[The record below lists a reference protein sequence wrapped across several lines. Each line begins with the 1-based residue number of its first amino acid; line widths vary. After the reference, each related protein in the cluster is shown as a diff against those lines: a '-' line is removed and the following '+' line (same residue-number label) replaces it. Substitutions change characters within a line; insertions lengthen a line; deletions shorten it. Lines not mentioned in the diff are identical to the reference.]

1 MIAKKFLLYLVLCLG
16 KIFLLLLCTVL
27 WTFRFFPT
35 TVQRAVSN
43 ALRFVARVGQQRP
56 VNHLLPRPR
65 WDWAVLL
72 ADETSTV
79 LEQHILF
86 PGLVLGHHHDVA
98 GAAKPLLLQDHP
110 VPLLHRQHVGL
121 AGRRDGDPLCPLF
134 KVAPTRVVAAVEQQ
148 FLVVLDASLTARAPL
163 APLAVD
169 AVLWTP
175 RSDVSLTIVMIFFR
189 AAFSSLLLRLQMGHP
204 AIL

>member
-56 VNHLLPRPR
+56 VDHLLPRPR
-65 WDWAVLL
+65 WDRAVLL

-79 LEQHILF
+79 LELKQSSVTIEDISTDSDLPQLHICS
-86 PGLVLGHHHDVA
+86 A
-98 GAAKPLLLQDHP
+98 N
-110 VPLLHRQHVGL
+110 
-121 AGRRDGDPLCPLF
+121 
-134 KVAPTRVVAAVEQQ
+134 
-148 FLVVLDASLTARAPL
+148 S
-163 APLAVD
+163 
-169 AVLWTP
+169 
-175 RSDVSLTIVMIFFR
+175 
-189 AAFSSLLLRLQMGHP
+189 GHP
-204 AIL
+204 ITVTQVGGPGRSTI